1 LLLGFGPK
9 VDNNYALNEGVREN
23 GGMHVSAKVDYGMR
37 ALLALAAS
45 RDSTARL
52 KGEVIAS
59 TQHIPF
65 KFLEGILAQL
75 RTAGMISS
83 QRGPDGGYRLDRDP
97 DEITVADVI
106 RALEGPLADVR
117 GERPE
122 LLHYSGPAE
131 HLQEVWIAVRA
142 ALRGVVENVTLADVA
157 SGNLPPAVTDLLVV
171 PGAWQ
176 RR

>member
-1 LLLGFGPK
+1 
-9 VDNNYALNEGVREN
+9 
-23 GGMHVSAKVDYGMR
+23 MSAKVDYGMR

-45 RDSTARL
+45 DGQRV
-52 KGEVIAS
+52 KGEVIAQS
-59 TQHIPF
+59 QAIPF

-75 RTAGMISS
+75 RTAGLISS
-83 QRGPDGGYRLDRDP
+83 MRGPDGGYRLDRDP
-97 DEITVADVI
+97 AQITVADVI

-122 LLHYSGPAE
+122 HLNYAGPAE

-142 ALRGVVENVTLADVA
+142 ALRQVVEHVTLADVA
-157 SGNLPPAVTDLLVV
+157 SGSLPPAVTELLAA

>member
-1 LLLGFGPK
+1 
-9 VDNNYALNEGVREN
+9 
-23 GGMHVSAKVDYGMR
+23 MHVSAKVDYGMR
-37 ALLALAAS
+37 ALLALADS
-45 RDSTARL
+45 RDSTTRL
-52 KGEVIAS
+52 KGDVIAS
-59 TQHIPF
+59 TQQIPF

-97 DEITVADVI
+97 ALITVADVI

-122 LLHYSGPAE
+122 STTYSGPAE
-131 HLQEVWIAVRA
+131 HLQEVWIAVRV
-142 ALRGVVENVTLADVA
+142 ALRSVVEHVTLADVA
-157 SGNLPPAVTDLLVV
+157 SGELPAAVTDLLSE

>member
-1 LLLGFGPK
+1 
-9 VDNNYALNEGVREN
+9 
-23 GGMHVSAKVDYGMR
+23 MHVSAKVDYGMR

-45 RDSTARL
+45 DGQRV
-52 KGEVIAS
+52 KGEVIA
-59 TQHIPF
+59 QGQAIPF

-75 RTAGMISS
+75 RTAGLISS
-83 QRGPDGGYRLDRDP
+83 MRGPDGGYRLDRDP
-97 DEITVADVI
+97 AQITVADVI

-122 LLHYSGPAE
+122 HLHYAGPAE

-142 ALRGVVENVTLADVA
+142 ALRQVVEHVTLADVA
-157 SGNLPPAVTDLLVV
+157 SGNLPPAVTELLAA

>member
-1 LLLGFGPK
+1 
-9 VDNNYALNEGVREN
+9 
-23 GGMHVSAKVDYGMR
+23 MR

-45 RDSTARL
+45 DGQRV
-52 KGEVIAS
+52 KGEAIAKAQS
-59 TQHIPF
+59 IPF

-75 RTAGMISS
+75 RTAGLISS
-83 QRGPDGGYRLDRDP
+83 MRGPDGGYRLDRDP
-97 DEITVADVI
+97 STITIADVI

-122 LLHYSGPAE
+122 DLHYAGAAE

-142 ALRGVVENVTLADVA
+142 ALRQVVEHVTLADVA
-157 SGNLPPAVTDLLVV
+157 SGDLPSAVTDQLAA